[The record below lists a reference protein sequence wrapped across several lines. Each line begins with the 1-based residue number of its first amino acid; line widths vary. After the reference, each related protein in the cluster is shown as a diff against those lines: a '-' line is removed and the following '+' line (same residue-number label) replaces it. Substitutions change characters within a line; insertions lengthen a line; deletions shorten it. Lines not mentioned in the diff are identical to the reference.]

1 MHAFLVIVWNSIRD
15 ELHKLPKRAFKKH
28 ANNMLLSILEAK
40 DDYDEAPILLP
51 KIAMNRL
58 IQFCSYIYLVIN
70 CKLQIVDFVNNIY

>member
-1 MHAFLVIVWNSIRD
+1 
-15 ELHKLPKRAFKKH
+15 
-28 ANNMLLSILEAK
+28 MLLLLTLEAK